1 MNLLAQQ
8 LAVSALVI
16 VAALSATWRLLS
28 AGTKLR
34 LLSWLARKVPA
45 TGFPGALL
53 QRRLRQRQAAM
64 QSGGCENC
72 SANPGASSK
81 KI

>member
-1 MNLLAQQ
+1 MNLLTQQ
-8 LAVSALVI
+8 LAVGALVI

-28 AGTKLR
+28 AGSRLR

-45 TGFPGALL
+45 KGFPGALL
-53 QRRLRQRQAAM
+53 QRRLQQRVSALNA
-64 QSGGCENC
+64 GGCENC
-72 SANPGASSK
+72 SANPGSSSK